1 MWKRIQY
8 RRYFIDFET
17 AIAIWSV
24 SFFAFVES
32 WSNRL
37 KDAQTSLIN
46 EVYRALGV
54 NCNYTQENDKLMS
67 HQYLP
72 KCLSIQAA
80 LGFIDKYKLR
90 NFASN
95 VPWTILQLRH
105 ASVLYA
111 LFLQYLK
118 GGVQAEPPDAG
129 MIRTCGKSF
138 ELSLTVEF
146 NADAIRILLGNTKWA
161 LDLLHYVLNDI
172 LDLADDLESL
182 LPDQEALAQKCQFLI
197 P

>member
-1 MWKRIQY
+1 
-8 RRYFIDFET
+8 
-17 AIAIWSV
+17 
-24 SFFAFVES
+24 
-32 WSNRL
+32 
-37 KDAQTSLIN
+37 
-46 EVYRALGV
+46 
-54 NCNYTQENDKLMS
+54 MS

-72 KCLSIQAA
+72 KCLSVQAA
-80 LGFIDKYKLR
+80 LGFIDKYKSR

-129 MIRTCGKSF
+129 KISTCGKCT
-138 ELSLTVEF
+138 EPSLTISA

-161 LDLLHYVLNDI
+161 LDLLHYVLNDL

-182 LPDQEALAQKCQFLI
+182 LSDQEALAQKCQYI
-197 P
+197 IR